1 MRICSIVVVRE
12 GGGWEGEGRREYRR
26 GGVRKEEEGRRKGG
40 RLEGRRG
47 YSLFAYS
54 HFAYLRPKYVR
65 TTLNRN
71 AADIHYNI
79 FISPW

>member
-1 MRICSIVVVRE
+1 MRICSIVLVRE

-54 HFAYLRPKYVR
+54 HFAYLRPKNGVSPNHLR

-71 AADIHYNI
+71 APDIHYN
-79 FISPW
+79 